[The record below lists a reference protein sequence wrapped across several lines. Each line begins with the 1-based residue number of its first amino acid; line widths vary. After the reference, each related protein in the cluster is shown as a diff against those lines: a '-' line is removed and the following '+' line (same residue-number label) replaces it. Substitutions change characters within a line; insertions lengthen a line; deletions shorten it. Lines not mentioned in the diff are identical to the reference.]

1 MKIFNY
7 FLIKIN
13 NFEMEKIEGNGQR
26 KLMKIFIKTSEVTL
40 QVEDNITLTDMGTN
54 KRDVPKLDEAITAA
68 IEQVLKLHNEIAKEN
83 R

>member
-1 MKIFNY
+1 
-7 FLIKIN
+7 
-13 NFEMEKIEGNGQR
+13 
-26 KLMKIFIKTSEVTL
+26 MKIFIKTSEVTL

-54 KRDVPKLDEAITAA
+54 KRDVPKLDEAIKTA